1 MAKETSVYK
10 KIREQNDKS
19 QETVALGTGIS
30 RDKIGAF
37 ERNEKTP
44 EPDEIVALSEFYY
57 SKRLCRWYCHEEC
70 PVGREIGYP
79 AVNALEEERLD
90 STMLVIIN
98 SLNKLKNINIE
109 RMIEISVDSRID
121 ESEKADFNTLKESLA
136 ALSDAYNALLRIEE
150 DGKAIS

>member
-1 MAKETSVYK
+1 
-10 KIREQNDKS
+10 
-19 QETVALGTGIS
+19 
-30 RDKIGAF
+30 
-37 ERNEKTP
+37 
-44 EPDEIVALSEFYY
+44 
-57 SKRLCRWYCHEEC
+57 
-70 PVGREIGYP
+70 
-79 AVNALEEERLD
+79 
-90 STMLVIIN
+90 MLVIIN